1 MSQTLWIQILLLLLV
16 SFLAVVHERDG
27 RFSFVPVK
35 PEAGPT
41 PHAPGFPAT
50 STIFASNGTVLLLSQ
65 PELTSRTVVMGSWDL
80 LLQIQSWGC
89 PDHCVAFPI
98 LPGQAVIV
106 HTPVWHSVQAL
117 GFPAL
122 GRGGQD
128 TSELQPLRGTNAYK
142 QLSR

>member
-80 LLQIQSWGC
+80 LLQIQS
-89 PDHCVAFPI
+89 
-98 LPGQAVIV
+98 
-106 HTPVWHSVQAL
+106 
-117 GFPAL
+117 
-122 GRGGQD
+122 
-128 TSELQPLRGTNAYK
+128 
-142 QLSR
+142 